1 MRKDK
6 KNNIR
11 DYVEEA
17 ITWKLDVDRAREM
30 LVSLIGFDATKQTQV
45 ISEKLDRIA
54 EELRRMR

>member
-1 MRKDK
+1 MTIS
-6 KNNIR
+6 IR

-17 ITWKLDVDRAREM
+17 ITGKLDVDRAREM
-30 LVSLIGFDATKQTQV
+30 LVSLIGFDATKQTQL